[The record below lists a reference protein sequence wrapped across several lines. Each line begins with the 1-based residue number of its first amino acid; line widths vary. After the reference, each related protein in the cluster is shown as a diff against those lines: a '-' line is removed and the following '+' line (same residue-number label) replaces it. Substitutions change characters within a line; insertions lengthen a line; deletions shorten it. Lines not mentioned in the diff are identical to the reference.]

1 MNRDSYDA
9 GSSGGRESAAVR
21 AGRWVEWW
29 FAARWRTVITWA
41 VFAGASA
48 CLIDSG
54 FRGWMDLV
62 TRRLSMTLRSLIGY
76 SPTAAFLEMASVFG
90 VMCWF
95 HPLCLRL
102 GVIRSTLWIVS
113 YVAVGLVIYMVY
125 PLISNRFSGALF
137 DAVLLPPML
146 GLPGLAVIGI
156 RTRPWISPCAAIVSS
171 IAVFAFWRNEGSLLT
186 GALLANVPYAA
197 LMIYGTK
204 PRRPALGDC
213 PGHREVNDRSDP
225 RHPGSSDMQ
234 E

>member
-1 MNRDSYDA
+1 MNRESYGA
-9 GSSGGRESAAVR
+9 GSSATGEPPAVR
-21 AGRWVEWW
+21 AGRWIEWW
-29 FAARWRTVITWA
+29 FAARWRTLITWA

-54 FRGWMDLV
+54 FRGWMDLL
-62 TRRLSMTLRSLIGY
+62 TRRLSMTLRSLTGY

-95 HPLCLRL
+95 QPLCLRL

-125 PLISNRFSGALF
+125 PLISNRFSEALF

-146 GLPGLAVIGI
+146 GLPGLAVIGV
-156 RTRPWISPCAAIVSS
+156 RTRAWISPCAAILSS
-171 IAVFAFWRNEGSLLT
+171 IAVFAFWRSEGSLLT

-204 PRRPALGDC
+204 PRRPSLAGA
-213 PGHREVNDRSDP
+213 
-225 RHPGSSDMQ
+225 PGSSGD

>member
-1 MNRDSYDA
+1 
-9 GSSGGRESAAVR
+9 
-21 AGRWVEWW
+21 
-29 FAARWRTVITWA
+29 
-41 VFAGASA
+41 
-48 CLIDSG
+48 
-54 FRGWMDLV
+54 
-62 TRRLSMTLRSLIGY
+62 MTLRSLIGY

-113 YVAVGLVIYMVY
+113 YVTVGLVIYMVY
-125 PLISNRFSGALF
+125 PLISHRFSEALF

-146 GLPGLAVIGI
+146 GLPGLAVIGV

-171 IAVFAFWRNEGSLLT
+171 IAVFAFWRSEGSLIT

-204 PRRPALGDC
+204 PLRPSSGSRLV
-213 PGHREVNDRSDP
+213 PREVYDLSDP
-225 RHPGSSDMQ
+225 RSPGLSDRQ